1 MYNFY
6 IQDVMIDAGQKDFY
20 VGDEA
25 QSKRGILTLTHPVER
40 GIITNWD
47 DMVKIWQHAFE
58 DELRVNPM
66 NTLFF

>member
-1 MYNFY
+1 MLVLECMYKFY

-40 GIITNWD
+40 GIITNSD
-47 DMVKIWQHAFE
+47 DMEKIC
-58 DELRVNPM
+58 
-66 NTLFF
+66 NTLSRMNSV